1 MAYRSFSR
9 ACTQYCFAQSK
20 ALNIRISFSL
30 LFSMG
35 TGAGPYLYESL
46 RGSWAAGSA
55 RWGHREPRW
64 CRWAQSGRRQTARR
78 PLQREAA
85 HQAGRAMLRPT
96 QPGPEP
102 RPTWPGP
109 ELRPTQPGQVVAYA
123 ARPWAEAFQALL
135 FQETGKDNKGLTDS
149 PGRWEPFIYPQS
161 QHNRSSNQPPP
172 CLSASML

>member
-20 ALNIRISFSL
+20 ALNIRLSFSL

-35 TGAGPYLYESL
+35 TEAGPYLYESL

-109 ELRPTQPGQVVAYA
+109 ELRPTLPGPELRHFRRFYFRKLARITRTWLTAPEDGSPLFIHKVSITEA
-123 ARPWAEAFQALL
+123 ATSLPRVCLPVCF
-135 FQETGKDNKGLTDS
+135 NTDS
-149 PGRWEPFIYPQS
+149 
-161 QHNRSSNQPPP
+161 
-172 CLSASML
+172 